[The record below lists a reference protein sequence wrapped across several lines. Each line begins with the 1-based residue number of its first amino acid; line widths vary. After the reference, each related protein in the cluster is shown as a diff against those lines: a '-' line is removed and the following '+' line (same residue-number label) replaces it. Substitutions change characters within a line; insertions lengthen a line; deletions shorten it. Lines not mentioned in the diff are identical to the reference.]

1 MHVVRN
7 IQKPL
12 GRLYHP
18 AKKINEFLGL
28 LAFLVRH
35 LPRTHVASCRRNRS
49 TSWEF
54 HRRPNAVDG
63 IQR

>member
-12 GRLYHP
+12 GNLYHP

-35 LPRTHVASCRRNRS
+35 LRPTLNASRRSYESMQGIDLMGDPKTPNR
-49 TSWEF
+49 
-54 HRRPNAVDG
+54 
-63 IQR
+63 